1 MRIKKII
8 AMVSALCI
16 MSTVFFGCGKSDAV
30 KKYNLDPKKPVA
42 ITIWHYYNG
51 VQQENFDNAVK
62 EFNETIGRE
71 QGIVVEAYSK
81 GSISELSESVL
92 ASLKED
98 AGAEAAPNMF
108 AAYSETAYDADK
120 LGCVVDLS
128 EYFTEEELSQYVEE
142 YIEEGRISADGGLKI
157 FPTAKSTEVMMLN
170 LTDWEKF
177 ADSENVSTD
186 DLKTW
191 EGVVDTAEK
200 YYEYTDN
207 LTPDIENDGK
217 AFFGR
222 DSVANYMLV
231 GAKQLG
237 AELVTH
243 KDGKFS
249 LNIDKTVIKKLWENY
264 YVPYVKGYFTAQSR
278 YRSDDAK
285 IGQIIALICST
296 TGAAYFPESVT
307 IDDDY
312 SYPIQ
317 SLVMNV
323 PNFEGT
329 DPYLVQQGAGM
340 VVTKSEEKTEY
351 ACTVFL
357 KWFTEKER
365 NISFSIGSGYMPVK
379 KDANDADL
387 ISADKLGSEAEDRM
401 LLGALKVAIDE
412 IKSYKLYTAKPFDNT
427 SDTRDFI
434 GDFIHESAVQAHD
447 EAYARINSG
456 EEREKV
462 MNDYVSDSAFEEWYE
477 QFSSGL
483 REASGLE

>member
-1 MRIKKII
+1 MRMKNII
-8 AMVSALCI
+8 ALTSALCI
-16 MSTVFFGCGKSDAV
+16 MSGVLSGCGNSDSD
-30 KKYNLDPKKPVA
+30 KEYSLDPKKPIA
-42 ITIWHYYNG
+42 LTIWHYYNG
-51 VQQENFDNAVK
+51 VQQENFDNAII

-81 GSISELSESVL
+81 GSISELSDSII
-92 ASLKED
+92 ASLKKD
-98 AGAEAAPNMF
+98 AGAEEAPDMF
-108 AAYSETAYDADK
+108 TAYSETAYTADK
-120 LGCVVDLS
+120 LGCVADLS
-128 EYFTEEELSQYVEE
+128 GYFSEEELAEYVDG
-142 YIEEGRISADGGLKI
+142 YIEEGRIGTDAGLKI

-177 ADSENVSTD
+177 ADTENVSTD

-191 EGVVDTAEK
+191 EGVTETAEK

-237 AELVTH
+237 AEFITEEN
-243 KDGKFS
+243 GKFS
-249 LNIDKTVIKKLWENY
+249 LNIDETAVKKLWENY

-285 IGQIIALICST
+285 TGQIISLICST
-296 TGAAYFPESVT
+296 TGSAYFPDSVT

-312 SYPIQ
+312 TYPIE
-317 SLVMNV
+317 SLVMPV

-329 DPYLVQQGAGM
+329 EPYLVQQGAGM
-340 VVTKSEEKTEY
+340 VVTKSDEKTEY

-365 NISFSIGSGYMPVK
+365 NISFSVGSGYMPVK
-379 KDANDADL
+379 KDANDTSL
-387 ISADKLGSEAEDRM
+387 ISADKIGSEAESQM
-401 LLGALKVAIDE
+401 LLSALKVAIDE
-412 IKSYKLYTAKPFDNT
+412 IQNYKLYTAKPFENT
-427 SDTRDFI
+427 SGTRDFI
-434 GDFIHESAVQAHD
+434 GDFIHESAVNAHD

-456 EEREKV
+456 EERDKV
-462 MNDYVSDSAFEEWYE
+462 LNEYVSDEAFDEWYKD
-477 QFSSGL
+477 FSSGL

>member
-1 MRIKKII
+1 MNIKKII
-8 AMVSALCI
+8 AMVSALCL
-16 MSTVFFGCGKSDAV
+16 TATALFGCGDQKSA
-30 KKYNLDPKKPVA
+30 KKYGLDPKKPTTV
-42 ITIWHYYNG
+42 TIWHYYNG
-51 VQQENFDNAVK
+51 VQQENFDDAII
-62 EFNETIGRE
+62 EFNETVGRE

-81 GSISELSESVL
+81 GSIDELSDSVL
-92 ASLKED
+92 ASVKQN
-98 AGAEAAPNMF
+98 AGAEDMPDMF
-108 AAYSETAYDADK
+108 AAYSETAYAVDK
-120 LGCVVDLS
+120 LGGAVDLS
-128 EYFTEEELSQYVEE
+128 EYFTNEELSEYVDG
-142 YIEEGRISADGGLKI
+142 YIEEGRISSDGGLKI

-177 ADSENVSTD
+177 SSAEGVSTD
-186 DLKTW
+186 DLTTW

-237 AELVTH
+237 AEFVTN
-243 KDGKFS
+243 KDEKFV
-249 LNIDKTVIKKLWENY
+249 LNIDKTAVRRLWENY

-296 TGAAYFPESVT
+296 TGSAYFPDSIT

-312 SYPIQ
+312 SYPIE
-317 SLVMNV
+317 SLVMPV

-340 VVTKSEEKTEY
+340 VVTKSDEKTEY

-365 NISFSIGSGYMPVK
+365 NVSFSIGSGYMPVK
-379 KDANDADL
+379 KDANDEKLITADEVGAENQML
-387 ISADKLGSEAEDRM
+387 I
-401 LLGALKVAIDE
+401 GALKVAIDE
-412 IKSYKLYTAKPFDNT
+412 IKTYNLYTAKPFDNT
-427 SDTRDFI
+427 AETRNFI
-434 GDFIHESAVQAHD
+434 GDYIQNTAQDSFN
-447 EAYARINSG
+447 EADSRIADG
-456 EEREKV
+456 EDREKV
-462 MNDYVSDSAFEEWYE
+462 LEDYVSDEAFEEWYE
-477 QFSSGL
+477 EFSAGL
-483 REASGLE
+483 RTASGLE

>member
-1 MRIKKII
+1 
-8 AMVSALCI
+8 
-16 MSTVFFGCGKSDAV
+16 
-30 KKYNLDPKKPVA
+30 
-42 ITIWHYYNG
+42 
-51 VQQENFDNAVK
+51 
-62 EFNETIGRE
+62 
-71 QGIVVEAYSK
+71 
-81 GSISELSESVL
+81 
-92 ASLKED
+92 
-98 AGAEAAPNMF
+98 
-108 AAYSETAYDADK
+108 
-120 LGCVVDLS
+120 
-128 EYFTEEELSQYVEE
+128 
-142 YIEEGRISADGGLKI
+142 
-157 FPTAKSTEVMMLN
+157 
-170 LTDWEKF
+170 
-177 ADSENVSTD
+177 
-186 DLKTW
+186 
-191 EGVVDTAEK
+191 
-200 YYEYTDN
+200 
-207 LTPDIENDGK
+207 
-217 AFFGR
+217 
-222 DSVANYMLV
+222 MLV

-237 AELVTH
+237 AELVTQ

-312 SYPIQ
+312 SYPIE

-365 NISFSIGSGYMPVK
+365 NISFSIGSGYMPVQ
-379 KDANDADL
+379 KDANDAQL
-387 ISADKLGSEAEDRM
+387 ISADKLGAEAEDRM
-401 LLGALKVAIDE
+401 LLAALKVAIDE

-427 SDTRDFI
+427 SGTRDFI